1 MSIGSCIHSL
11 VFFFCIFLFS
21 MPPAQGTAGRG
32 APALFVVPARVDPTP
47 LRFPDDIAVATR
59 KQLVKFIAANARHSV
74 AKPPKKVKVDSNS
87 GAETIAAAA
96 ASTSATVDGKRDEL

>member
-1 MSIGSCIHSL
+1 
-11 VFFFCIFLFS
+11 

-59 KQLVKFIAANARHSV
+59 KQLVKFIAANARHAV
-74 AKPPKKVKVDSNS
+74 ARPPKKAKLEAEAEETSGSASS
-87 GAETIAAAA
+87 GAADPIAAASA
-96 ASTSATVDGKRDEL
+96 ASTRATAESKRDEL